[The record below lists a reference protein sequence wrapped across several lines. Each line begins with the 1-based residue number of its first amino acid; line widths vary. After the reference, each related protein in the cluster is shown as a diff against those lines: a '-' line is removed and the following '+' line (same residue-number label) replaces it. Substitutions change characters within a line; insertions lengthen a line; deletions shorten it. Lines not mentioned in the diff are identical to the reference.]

1 MKQNSRSTC
10 ERNEIVDKKF
20 PCDSVSTLFEPLL
33 AQEGCKKGK
42 SEHVVNK
49 SKANR
54 ASQSRWETIGIPM
67 IDDGKVVH
75 LHHRSD
81 VYLIAC

>member
-1 MKQNSRSTC
+1 MKLLIKNSHVIRFQLYL
-10 ERNEIVDKKF
+10 NHYYV
-20 PCDSVSTLFEPLL
+20 V
-33 AQEGCKKGK
+33 QEGWKKGK